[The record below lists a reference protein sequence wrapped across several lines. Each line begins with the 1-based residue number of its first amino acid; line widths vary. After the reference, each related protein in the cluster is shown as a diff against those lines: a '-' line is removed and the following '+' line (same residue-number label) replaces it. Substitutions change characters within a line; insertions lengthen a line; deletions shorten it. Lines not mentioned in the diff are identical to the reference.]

1 MLHKKKRWTAAIHAT
16 GQPPIP
22 VLLPTATSP
31 NCQWISHPP
40 SSSPGARLQPRLPTP
55 PAANQMN
62 NQIPSAHSYSGDNV
76 PPVSINAHLTPARSN
91 PVESSQLGSK
101 PQTPSN
107 RPSVCNEVSGPSTTP
122 INRNDLSSNLI
133 AAITNSPE
141 LLQQSGLLL
150 HILPQEYIEKYTKS
164 LEKRNNTNKSA
175 YDSGTSHNSL
185 TGQSSD
191 IGARAGSNEGPGAQI
206 SPPLR
211 ASQPSSRPSST
222 DFPQVFRTTSPS
234 NFVYQVSVPRSS
246 TIDANRVAPRTTLG
260 PRLVT
265 PQAPIYS
272 SSTTPSTQQQSPHR
286 RLSGSAEGLVSKGGW
301 GTSLQHPASQ
311 QPQLPSLDY
320 STISAV
326 ARAASLLHSS
336 SRMNSAAALLSQWD
350 PATQLALLSQVR
362 EGVNRADNFDQ
373 KQSATSLTSYPAP
386 PPVSSSLTVG
396 GYHPTSTSMGN
407 SLIGRVFGSQQD
419 LPKLRNQI
427 DVSPHVTRVHTPS
440 NQNPA
445 ADVRRQTPK
454 PTMSQARQSDSR
466 LPPTGSANVE
476 NLKSFRDTPP
486 WLSTD
491 GRSDQNVHVNP
502 VVEAADARLSI
513 LQDAKLAALSVEWP
527 ALNSACQNSA
537 QSKTQRARSSTS
549 FSSPGLPAPGTVP
562 MSLPPTI
569 SQTTALHPV
578 PPRCTM
584 DAKESPPSDSR
595 LPPTGSTNVEN
606 LKSFRDTPPWLSTD
620 GRSDQNVHVNPVV
633 EAADARLSI
642 LQDAKLAALSVEWP
656 ALNSACQNSA
666 QSKTQRARSSTS
678 FSSPGLPAPGTVP
691 MSLPP
696 TISQTTALH
705 PVPPRCTT
713 DAKEIKRISPNPCAP
728 ELNSPGLL
736 SRTRQVTPGTNQAEL
751 PNATKPP
758 TPAGYCGTTQV
769 RHHVTPSPTLAPSAS
784 SLGVTATENS
794 NVFNRQVVS
803 NVLSTPGRPSDE
815 KSPRPTVYPGVSL
828 NALHKMMNSPTGEP
842 ILHTSGS
849 GGEMSFSWPPPKGYE
864 SQPRRLSTPSDITN
878 TGHLKPS
885 PDEEEAQKS
894 SRTPTETRST
904 AMPLKKRLIQR
915 YEADN
920 GTTIGACSSNLSTI
934 SATSPDLT
942 RYLSAGPKL
951 SPHSPLRSD
960 SSFIS
965 GVDQPPTGSHE
976 RVLSVGKSSEKSE
989 HPGIASKKRK
999 PNKGRSLSDV
1009 SDGSWEKKPSGRCVT
1024 AGGMGNKHAGGSRDP
1039 RKRDG
1044 STTRRSDSYARE
1056 PKISKSKAR
1065 TVKSEDSGNISDQKT
1080 RKQTQRRTRQ
1090 PSSDASSAQSS
1101 SRLDDGDEPPR
1112 RRMAAVNGTYLMMV
1126 ASRAHRSHSSA
1137 SSASSSSLRS
1147 VEAGVESDFDQ
1158 NVDETTKSGKASKS
1172 YARTKMEKVHHSCD
1186 STDSTNDAVSDGK
1199 RTGATTQA
1207 IQHDRVRKPKRAAAL
1222 AASAA
1227 TAASATVGMKRP
1239 RLSST
1244 HMDLMQQPSQHQ
1256 VTDRED
1262 EEVDADDES
1271 MSTDGASS
1279 IMTLDPKGPTTSSV
1293 LDELSAALTEDKL
1306 PFEELMHQIPGPPD
1320 LQQLT
1325 DHSLRPT
1332 HSLDHYRRS
1341 RTAFVQLVSCN
1352 DPGLKQIP
1360 KCRACRQLK
1369 RSHVD
1374 NSTSLM
1380 MNGGMESSLSDEE
1393 GRPGEQRLT
1402 TSGTTGVNGAAQF
1415 KRPSGRNGHTEKGSK
1430 ESSGDNDR
1438 VNSGDKQRGK
1448 KTTTSSPV
1456 SVFCRFWG
1464 FRKLIFNNRGILK
1477 IAGFCHSNEA
1487 APIDRSLWEMYY
1499 PVSPCV
1505 DPANAKY
1512 LLERAGVLFCRLLR
1526 QEVAILTGY
1535 SDREPIVH
1543 RGPGAPPKNGIRR
1556 GNVSTNATAAA
1567 LGVTANRGHP
1577 ANVVAWK
1584 RPVKGV
1590 REMCDVCETTMF
1602 NTHWVC
1608 AKCGYSVCVHCCEE
1622 ARVRKNRA
1630 KSEVDGEPRDVNPVK
1645 EKNKGK
1651 QPRSR
1656 AGPPGW
1662 ASCTTTRQ
1670 HHDPDR
1676 LVLTSLL
1683 PASTI
1688 GKLLHQV
1695 HRISRHYQIRMGCDC
1710 LAPTNF
1716 QTRQSE
1722 SRTALSPTSENSLD
1736 LLADL
1741 ALKTDSKIPKG
1752 VEQVENGLYGMER
1765 TAASSTGVKSVD
1777 PITLPPHTWIRKPE
1791 PASHGG
1797 ENSANDV
1804 PDPCNQARDKYRVL
1818 QLHDADS
1825 THTSAAFQREWR
1837 ANRPV
1842 VISGCHTKFSP
1853 SLWTP
1858 RSFTDEFGPLRTTLV
1873 DCATGIELTRYPLRT
1888 FWDGF
1893 ERKARRLVSKDG
1905 RALCLK
1911 LKDWPTTDDFAE
1923 LQPHRFNDLMMN
1935 LPMPEY
1941 TRRDG
1946 QLNLAARLNSFFVC
1960 PDLGPKLY
1968 VAYGTGGSR
1977 SIGTTNLHVDIAD
1990 AINLLLYVGHPS
2002 DSVEES
2008 NANAEAVLNVMRQA
2022 NVDPIY
2028 LERAMNW
2035 TKQIQYSNGSTWTSS
2050 NSSTSNGLDVGP
2062 PGALWHIFLPK
2073 DMPALREFLTQ
2084 ITEEETGA
2092 PLEPGSDPIHDQ
2104 LFYLDQPLLDR
2115 LYASTGVLA
2124 CTLVQF
2130 TGDAIF
2136 IPAGA
2141 AHQVRNLNSCIKAAV
2156 DFVSPE
2162 HLPQCFQLIEQFRRL
2177 SATHQNHEDK
2187 LQVKNMLFHA
2197 VKDALSVLLV
2207 AGDSQNDRKVGGVEK
2222 PEEEAA
2228 GDQPLMNRLGQLFDP
2243 HQATPMMNAS
2253 LLPEEETIEFEPLSR
2268 TGPTDP
2274 DTVERSLNASR
2285 RSLVSPPGSG
2295 ASKGRPGR
2303 PKNMFS
2309 VPGKISPSC
2318 KSSPDSDSFRAA
2330 KLDSHASNPPVDGH
2344 TLPAQSSSC
2353 TPSISSCNRSP
2364 VMEDNRVAQ
2373 MSTDEALQT

>member
-91 PVESSQLGSK
+91 PVESSQLTSK

-246 TIDANRVAPRTTLG
+246 TIDVNRVAPRTTLG

-373 KQSATSLTSYPAP
+373 KQSVTSLTSYPAT

-407 SLIGRVFGSQQD
+407 PLIGRVFGSQQD

-440 NQNPA
+440 NQNPT

-454 PTMSQARQSDSR
+454 PAMSQARQPDSR
-466 LPPTGSANVE
+466 LPPPGSANVE

-491 GRSDQNVHVNP
+491 GRSEQNVHVNP

-527 ALNSACQNSA
+527 ALNSACQSSA

-549 FSSPGLPAPGTVP
+549 SSPGLPAPGTVP

-569 SQTTALHPV
+569 SQTTALHPI

-584 DAKESPPSDSR
+584 
-595 LPPTGSTNVEN
+595 
-606 LKSFRDTPPWLSTD
+606 
-620 GRSDQNVHVNPVV
+620 
-633 EAADARLSI
+633 
-642 LQDAKLAALSVEWP
+642 
-656 ALNSACQNSA
+656 
-666 QSKTQRARSSTS
+666 
-678 FSSPGLPAPGTVP
+678 
-691 MSLPP
+691 
-696 TISQTTALH
+696 
-705 PVPPRCTT
+705 
-713 DAKEIKRISPNPCAP
+713 DAKEIKRISPNSYAP

-736 SRTRQVTPGTNQAEL
+736 SRTRQVTPGANQTEL
-751 PNATKPP
+751 PNATKPA
-758 TPAGYCGTTQV
+758 TPGGYCGTTQV
-769 RHHVTPSPTLAPSAS
+769 RHHVTPSPTMAPLAS
-784 SLGVTATENS
+784 SLGVTATENP
-794 NVFNRQVVS
+794 NVFNRQVGS
-803 NVLSTPGRPSDE
+803 NVLPTPGRPSDE

-849 GGEMSFSWPPPKGYE
+849 GCEMSFPWPPPKGYE
-864 SQPRRLSTPSDITN
+864 SQLRRLSTPSDTTN
-878 TGHLKPS
+878 PGHLKPS
-885 PDEEEAQKS
+885 LDEDEAHKS

-920 GTTIGACSSNLSTI
+920 GTTIGTCSSNLSTI

-942 RYLSAGPKL
+942 RYMSAGPKL

-960 SSFIS
+960 NSFIS
-965 GVDQPPTGSHE
+965 GVDQPPSGSHE
-976 RVLSVGKSSEKSE
+976 RVRSAGKSSEKSE
-989 HPGIASKKRK
+989 HPGIAPKKRK
-999 PNKGRSLSDV
+999 PNKGRNLSDV
-1009 SDGSWEKKPSGRCVT
+1009 SDGSWEKKPSGRCVS
-1024 AGGMGNKHAGGSRDP
+1024 ASGMGNKHAGGSRDP

-1158 NVDETTKSGKASKS
+1158 TVDETTKSSKAPKS

-1186 STDSTNDAVSDGK
+1186 STDSTNDAISDGR
-1199 RTGATTQA
+1199 RTGAATQA

-1279 IMTLDPKGPTTSSV
+1279 IMTLDPKGPTTSSI

-1393 GRPGEQRLT
+1393 GRSGEQRLT
-1402 TSGTTGVNGAAQF
+1402 TSSTTGVNGAAQF
-1415 KRPSGRNGHTEKGSK
+1415 KRPSGRNGHTEKGNK
-1430 ESSGDNDR
+1430 EGSGDNNDR

-1556 GNVSTNATAAA
+1556 GNVAANATAAA
-1567 LGVTANRGHP
+1567 LGVAVNRGHP

-1622 ARVRKNRA
+1622 ARVRKNCA
-1630 KSEVDGEPRDVNPVK
+1630 KSEFDGEPRDVNPVK

-1710 LAPTNF
+1710 LSPTNS
-1716 QTRQSE
+1716 QTKQSE
-1722 SRTALSPTSENSLD
+1722 SRTTLSPTSENSLD

-1741 ALKTDSKIPKG
+1741 ALKTDSKMPKS
-1752 VEQVENGLYGMER
+1752 VEQVERVENGLYGMER
-1765 TAASSTGVKSVD
+1765 IAASSTGVKSVD

-1797 ENSANDV
+1797 ENSTNDV
-1804 PDPCNQARDKYRVL
+1804 PDPGNQDRDKYRVL

-1923 LQPHRFNDLMMN
+1923 LQPHRFNDLMTN

-2022 NVDPIY
+2022 NVDPVY

-2035 TKQIQYSNGSTWTSS
+2035 TKQMQYSNGSTWTGT
-2050 NSSTSNGLDVGP
+2050 NSPTSNGLDVGP

-2115 LYASTGVLA
+2115 LYASTGVLP

-2207 AGDSQNDRKVGGVEK
+2207 AGDSQNDRKVGTVEK

-2243 HQATPMMNAS
+2243 NQATPMMNAS

-2268 TGPTDP
+2268 TGPTDS
-2274 DTVERSLNASR
+2274 DTVERSVNASR
-2285 RSLVSPPGSG
+2285 RSLVGPPGSG
-2295 ASKGRPGR
+2295 GSKGRPGR

-2318 KSSPDSDSFRAA
+2318 KSSPDSDSFRSA
-2330 KLDSHASNPPVDGH
+2330 KLDSHVLNPPADGH
-2344 TLPAQSSSC
+2344 ILPAQSSSC

-2364 VMEDNRVAQ
+2364 VMEDDRVAQ

>member
-466 LPPTGSANVE
+466 LPPTGS
-476 NLKSFRDTPP
+476 
-486 WLSTD
+486 
-491 GRSDQNVHVNP
+491 
-502 VVEAADARLSI
+502 
-513 LQDAKLAALSVEWP
+513 
-527 ALNSACQNSA
+527 
-537 QSKTQRARSSTS
+537 
-549 FSSPGLPAPGTVP
+549 
-562 MSLPPTI
+562 
-569 SQTTALHPV
+569 
-578 PPRCTM
+578 
-584 DAKESPPSDSR
+584 
-595 LPPTGSTNVEN
+595 TNVEN

-769 RHHVTPSPTLAPSAS
+769 RHHLTPSPTLAPSAS

-1009 SDGSWEKKPSGRCVT
+1009 SDESWEKKPSGRCVT
-1024 AGGMGNKHAGGSRDP
+1024 TGGMGNKHAGGSRDP

-1402 TSGTTGVNGAAQF
+1402 TSSTTGVNGAAQF

-1645 EKNKGK
+1645 EKNN
-1651 QPRSR
+1651 P
-1656 AGPPGW
+1656 
-1662 ASCTTTRQ
+1662 
-1670 HHDPDR
+1670 
-1676 LVLTSLL
+1676 
-1683 PASTI
+1683 
-1688 GKLLHQV
+1688 
-1695 HRISRHYQIRMGCDC
+1695 
-1710 LAPTNF
+1710 
-1716 QTRQSE
+1716 
-1722 SRTALSPTSENSLD
+1722 
-1736 LLADL
+1736 
-1741 ALKTDSKIPKG
+1741 
-1752 VEQVENGLYGMER
+1752 
-1765 TAASSTGVKSVD
+1765 
-1777 PITLPPHTWIRKPE
+1777 
-1791 PASHGG
+1791 
-1797 ENSANDV
+1797 
-1804 PDPCNQARDKYRVL
+1804 
-1818 QLHDADS
+1818 
-1825 THTSAAFQREWR
+1825 
-1837 ANRPV
+1837 
-1842 VISGCHTKFSP
+1842 
-1853 SLWTP
+1853 
-1858 RSFTDEFGPLRTTLV
+1858 
-1873 DCATGIELTRYPLRT
+1873 
-1888 FWDGF
+1888 
-1893 ERKARRLVSKDG
+1893 
-1905 RALCLK
+1905 
-1911 LKDWPTTDDFAE
+1911 
-1923 LQPHRFNDLMMN
+1923 
-1935 LPMPEY
+1935 
-1941 TRRDG
+1941 
-1946 QLNLAARLNSFFVC
+1946 
-1960 PDLGPKLY
+1960 
-1968 VAYGTGGSR
+1968 
-1977 SIGTTNLHVDIAD
+1977 
-1990 AINLLLYVGHPS
+1990 
-2002 DSVEES
+2002 
-2008 NANAEAVLNVMRQA
+2008 
-2022 NVDPIY
+2022 
-2028 LERAMNW
+2028 
-2035 TKQIQYSNGSTWTSS
+2035 
-2050 NSSTSNGLDVGP
+2050 
-2062 PGALWHIFLPK
+2062 
-2073 DMPALREFLTQ
+2073 
-2084 ITEEETGA
+2084 
-2092 PLEPGSDPIHDQ
+2092 
-2104 LFYLDQPLLDR
+2104 
-2115 LYASTGVLA
+2115 
-2124 CTLVQF
+2124 
-2130 TGDAIF
+2130 
-2136 IPAGA
+2136 
-2141 AHQVRNLNSCIKAAV
+2141 
-2156 DFVSPE
+2156 
-2162 HLPQCFQLIEQFRRL
+2162 
-2177 SATHQNHEDK
+2177 
-2187 LQVKNMLFHA
+2187 
-2197 VKDALSVLLV
+2197 
-2207 AGDSQNDRKVGGVEK
+2207 
-2222 PEEEAA
+2222 
-2228 GDQPLMNRLGQLFDP
+2228 
-2243 HQATPMMNAS
+2243 
-2253 LLPEEETIEFEPLSR
+2253 
-2268 TGPTDP
+2268 
-2274 DTVERSLNASR
+2274 
-2285 RSLVSPPGSG
+2285 
-2295 ASKGRPGR
+2295 
-2303 PKNMFS
+2303 FS
-2309 VPGKISPSC
+2309 V
-2318 KSSPDSDSFRAA
+2318 
-2330 KLDSHASNPPVDGH
+2330 
-2344 TLPAQSSSC
+2344 
-2353 TPSISSCNRSP
+2353 
-2364 VMEDNRVAQ
+2364 
-2373 MSTDEALQT
+2373 